1 MEKERDERR
10 CNIVIKGM
18 NVEEGNDGKVWVQEF
33 LKERLKVECRINKYL
48 ISGSVIVARIKNE
61 EKKKEIMAN
70 KNRLRG
76 ERVYIENNLSWEER
90 KVQER
95 INR

>member
-1 MEKERDERR
+1 M
-10 CNIVIKGM
+10 
-18 NVEEGNDGKVWVQEF
+18 
-33 LKERLKVECRINKYL
+33 
-48 ISGSVIVARIKNE
+48 IVARIENE

-76 ERVYIENNLSWEER
+76 ERVYIENDLSWEER